1 MKIAFIVVLVL
12 ITSAVF
18 AQSKSEA
25 EIIQLSKEIF
35 KWEVQGKI
43 DSLADVFDEKF
54 MVISSTG
61 EIQKRDQYLAT
72 LRGGAFVHNSIEVE
86 KTAVTVENNTATVA
100 GKGKF
105 TVTISGNRK
114 ILHLSYLEVYTKQGT
129 VCKLLALHASTISN

>member
-43 DSLADVFDEKF
+43 DSLADVFDERF
-54 MVISSTG
+54 MV
-61 EIQKRDQYLAT
+61 
-72 LRGGAFVHNSIEVE
+72 
-86 KTAVTVENNTATVA
+86 TAVLEKYKKEINTW
-100 GKGKF
+100 
-105 TVTISGNRK
+105 R
-114 ILHLSYLEVYTKQGT
+114 L
-129 VCKLLALHASTISN
+129 